1 MCLNQIIADN
11 QEVIIG
17 GCFTLIGVIVGSILT
32 GGFTWFI
39 EWRKSIGEQE
49 FHLRDKREEVYKQ
62 LLTIIIPIYN
72 SWILSKSDKKVQK
85 KPFDIEHIEIL
96 LNMYGSQ
103 KILRIFNDLPLT
115 HWEISSETI
124 DVIKKLKK
132 QMRKELGIK
141 D

>member
-1 MCLNQIIADN
+1 MTWNEFLSSQTFGIILGA
-11 QEVIIG
+11 
-17 GCFTLIGVIVGSILT
+17 FLT
-32 GGFTWFI
+32 AGFTWFI
-39 EWRKSIGEQE
+39 EWRKSIIEDRK
-49 FHLRDKREEVYKQ
+49 HIRDKREEVYEQ
-62 LLTIIIPIYN
+62 LLTILMPIYN
-72 SWILSKSDKKVQK
+72 SWILSKIDKKFQK

-103 KILRIFNDLPLT
+103 KILWIFNDLPLT

-132 QMRKELGIK
+132 QMRKELGIR